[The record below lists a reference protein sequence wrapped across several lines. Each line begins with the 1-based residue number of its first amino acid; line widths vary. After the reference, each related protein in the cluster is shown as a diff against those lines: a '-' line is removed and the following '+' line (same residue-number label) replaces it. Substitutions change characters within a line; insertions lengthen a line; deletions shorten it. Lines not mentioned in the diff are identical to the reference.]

1 MDSIAFRTKYDIRF
15 HKNELADRYI
25 ALYKLDTNPTPEN
38 WNRSEADV
46 VIRHFLD
53 FELGPDDFN
62 GKDVIDIGCGPG
74 FLKKTILRI
83 SSPKTYVNLDI
94 NSFLE
99 NLDIVADAAHI
110 PFKNDSFDL
119 VLSFG
124 SIAGVLWGDLPTCSY
139 LLVVHPFDP
148 LYEVVRILRR
158 GGVAKIGPIS
168 LLRSCWKNE
177 GDGAKYESV
186 RHEFISFAALAK
198 EKFPSLEIEFSRIID
213 KETNRFDEWMT
224 FRKQ

>member
-1 MDSIAFRTKYDIRF
+1 MDSTTFRTKYDIRTHAIEF
-15 HKNELADRYI
+15 TEHGI

-46 VIRHFLD
+46 AIRYFLD
-53 FELGPDDFN
+53 FEIGPSDFK

-74 FLKKTILRI
+74 FLKKTILRL

-94 NSFLE
+94 NSSLE

-110 PFKNDSFDL
+110 PFKDDSFDL

-124 SIAGVLWGDLPTCSY
+124 SVAGVCWGDLPICSY
-139 LLVVHPFDP
+139 LCVYPFDP
-148 LYEVVRILRR
+148 LWEIVRILRS
-158 GGVAKIGPIS
+158 GGIAKIGPIS

-177 GDGAKYESV
+177 NDGAKYESV
-186 RHEFISFAALAK
+186 RHEFVNFATTLE
-198 EKFPSLEIEFSRIID
+198 EKFPCLKIEFYRIID
-213 KETNRFDEWMT
+213 NETGRFDEWMT
-224 FRKQ
+224 IRKQ